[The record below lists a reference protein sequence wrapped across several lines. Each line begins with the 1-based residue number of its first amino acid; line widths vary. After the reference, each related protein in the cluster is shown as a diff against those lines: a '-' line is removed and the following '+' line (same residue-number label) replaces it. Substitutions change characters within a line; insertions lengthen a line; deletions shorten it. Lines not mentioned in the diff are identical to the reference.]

1 LPETQQS
8 YDIVVYMADKIYA
21 NIHINIVSLIIC
33 DIQNLDSKY
42 NNMLI

>member
-8 YDIVVYMADKIYA
+8 YDIVVYMADKIYG

-33 DIQNLDSKY
+33 DIQDLDSKY
-42 NNMLI
+42 NMLI